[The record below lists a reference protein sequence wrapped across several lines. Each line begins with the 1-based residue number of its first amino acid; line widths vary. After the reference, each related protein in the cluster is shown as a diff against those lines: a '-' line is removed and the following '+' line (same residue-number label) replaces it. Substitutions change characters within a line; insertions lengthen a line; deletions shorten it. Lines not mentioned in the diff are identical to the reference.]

1 MSDVY
6 FLFVCY
12 YFCQDACLRPASSL
26 VYNDE
31 PSHSDRLSNFS
42 LPFLVDLR
50 ECKLHISYFNEIVRK
65 LPQELRPL
73 MLSDIVEECLE
84 ESCTECHV
92 SITDRRFTP
101 ANNTISCLWN
111 LRLP

>member
-1 MSDVY
+1 MSIFYLYVIN
-6 FLFVCY
+6 FI
-12 YFCQDACLRPASSL
+12 QDACLRPASSL

-50 ECKLHISYFNEIVRK
+50 ECKLQISYFNEIVRK

-92 SITDRRFTP
+92 SSSNKQHNILTVEFDIDI
-101 ANNTISCLWN
+101 ANLI
-111 LRLP
+111 